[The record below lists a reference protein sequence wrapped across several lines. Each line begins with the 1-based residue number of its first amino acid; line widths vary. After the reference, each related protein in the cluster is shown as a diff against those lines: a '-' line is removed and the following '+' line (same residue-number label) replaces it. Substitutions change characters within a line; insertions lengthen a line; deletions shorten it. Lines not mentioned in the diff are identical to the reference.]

1 MLLNDTYNPVNLKII
16 KRIIALKINTTFCC
30 FIFITLLLACNKEK
44 NIAINATTISQFDKT
59 EQSKINNPDFKSIW
73 SPSKSLDL
81 KYSFEQLDNTKGLS
95 NSSINTIFQDSQN
108 LLWIGTWDGLNRYDG
123 NSFKIFRPEL
133 NNKNS
138 LTNQVIL
145 KIDEDSTGQIWIL
158 TIHGINRYDKKTG
171 VFQHY
176 YFSRENIPPLSE
188 SEFNMALDASK
199 KVFCAV
205 KDWGVGY
212 FDGNQFQL
220 LNTEKISKK
229 AVKRMEFTINGELLI
244 LFEDNKLYSLSLAN
258 NQNGKLSISKIILI
272 SENIRT
278 FGIVSKEKICTI
290 SVTGNSNLYS
300 FANHENTLLLKKDIE
315 NSIGNIP
322 EGLVISSKTGHF
334 IINTNGDIINHD
346 WLKYLNNQKTTTIIR
361 GNENILW
368 AGTDGD
374 GIIKMYPL
382 KKSFNLISKSQVP
395 ELDGA
400 IVRTFLE
407 VEENSFLVGTKGKG
421 LFLFSSNFYLHPEKP
436 LQYKNFNENNSA
448 INNAVFSLCKGKNN
462 LIFIGTDGEG
472 IAVFDLKKSRLINWA
487 AILGHTDAA
496 YFKSVYSIYQDED
509 GFIWLGTNGH
519 GIIRCKIERSGEKLV
534 ITDFKK
540 YLADSS
546 KKNALSSNIVFS
558 IIPKNKN
565 QLWIG
570 TRLGGL
576 NLFDKKTE
584 RFIIYKNDANDSTSL
599 SNNDILCLQNDA
611 KNRLWIGTSFGLN
624 LLEHIKNDGT
634 AVFKNFTVADG
645 LPNNTIHGIVS
656 DKKNNLW
663 LSTNF
668 GLSNFNPNELKF
680 TNYTRNEGLQNNEFA
695 DGAFYQDLKS
705 EFIFMGGIKGF
716 NYFLPQKIKESTI
729 IPDLFIDKISGQ
741 NQPIPYYQGLV
752 ITPDSESH
760 PSIVLNHNQN
770 FFDIEL
776 TALTYINTEKCQ
788 YAYQLTNFDKSW
800 NTINNRRIIS
810 FTNVPKGD
818 YSLWIKWSNS
828 DGVWSKPV
836 HAIDIQVKPIFW
848 QSNLAIVIYSLLF
861 LAFALFVLSYYKK
874 RQSLTQ
880 NILFRQRE
888 KELHENRLTFFTD
901 IAHEFQTP
909 LTLIVGPIQKLSE
922 TTNLNEKNQKFIQMI
937 QRNSSRLLFL
947 TQQLLEFRKAE
958 YNYLEVT
965 VKKFDLVN
973 LVEQIAEL
981 FDEWALEKNITY
993 NLDIPPTLSGWF
1005 DKDKIEKIVFNLMSN
1020 AFKYTPVNGKIDL
1033 KFYIQDKDS
1042 KKLNITI
1049 TNTGKGIPKE
1059 ELDSLF
1065 NQFFLADSSKEAD
1078 NNMFRTGI
1086 GLAYVKKLVTVL
1098 RGEIQVS
1105 SILNKETIFTIIL
1118 PSNKET
1124 FNEKELDTAISPIL
1138 ISHHLQNI
1146 LQENPI
1152 KSDKTPNKISSLEEL
1167 ADDRK
1172 VILIVEDEK
1181 DIHMLLNEL
1190 LSEKYKL
1197 IIAYNGHEAIKIIED
1212 IVPDIIISDVM
1223 MPFMDGVEFCKKI
1236 KTNLK
1241 TCHIPFI
1248 MLTAKD
1254 SVIHRIE
1261 GIESGANS
1269 YIPKPFYPDHLLI
1282 RIQKLLEEKELISR
1296 YFKQDTLTENLSAL
1310 PINNEE
1316 KDFIKKVIELI
1327 RNNIDNENLQ
1337 SSFIEKELGIS
1348 NSQLYRKTKQ
1358 LFGFTPGDLIRTIR
1372 LKYAA
1377 ELLRKNK
1384 LTVSEIC
1391 YQSGFNNRS
1400 YFYREFKKLYDST
1413 PKNYQLKYKS
1423 KG

>member
-1 MLLNDTYNPVNLKII
+1 MKIKNI
-16 KRIIALKINTTFCC
+16 FCYL
-30 FIFITLLLACNKEK
+30 IFIILLACNTKEE
-44 NIAINATTISQFDKT
+44 NASVNTATIELLTKS
-59 EQSKINNPDFKSIW
+59 EQPKINNANYNLIW
-73 SPSKSLDL
+73 DSYKSLDL
-81 KYSFEQLDNTKGLS
+81 KYSLEQLDNTKGLS
-95 NSSINTIFQDSQN
+95 NSSINTIFQDSEN

-123 NSFKIFRPEL
+123 NSFEIFRPEL

-138 LTNQVIL
+138 LSNQVIL
-145 KIDEDSTGQIWIL
+145 KIDEDNTGRIWIL

-171 VFQHY
+171 VFEHY
-176 YFSRENIPPLSE
+176 NFSRENIPPLSE
-188 SEFNMALDASK
+188 SEFNMALDSSK
-199 KVFCAV
+199 NVFCAI
-205 KDWGVGY
+205 KDWGIGY
-212 FDGNQFQL
+212 FDGDHFQL
-220 LNTEKISKK
+220 LNTEKLSKK
-229 AVKRMEFTINGELLI
+229 AVKKMEFTLSGELLV
-244 LFEDNKLYSLSLAN
+244 LFEDNKLYCLSF
-258 NQNGKLSISKIILI
+258 KSKPSENFFVSKTALI
-272 SENIRT
+272 SDNIRT
-278 FGIVSKEKICTI
+278 FGIISKEKICTV
-290 SVTGNSNLYS
+290 SVAGNSNLYS
-300 FANHENTLLLKKDIE
+300 LATKKKTLLTKKDIE
-315 NSIGNIP
+315 NTIGNIP
-322 EGLVISSKTGHF
+322 EGLIVSSKSGYF
-334 IINTNGDIINHD
+334 IIDTNGTVINND
-346 WLKYLNNQKTTTIIR
+346 WLKYLNNQKTTTLIK

-374 GIIKMYPL
+374 GIIKIYPL
-382 KKSFNLISKSQVP
+382 KKSFNLITKAQVP

-400 IVRTFLE
+400 IVRTFLQ
-407 VEENSFLVGTKGKG
+407 VDENSFLVGTKGKG
-421 LFLFSSNFYLHPEKP
+421 LFHFSSKFYLDPEKP
-436 LQYKNFNENNSA
+436 LEYKNYNENNSA
-448 INNAVFSLCKGKNN
+448 INNAIFSLCKGQDD
-462 LIFIGTDGEG
+462 LIFVGTDGEG
-472 IAVFDLKKSRLINWA
+472 ISVFDLKKNKLTNWA
-487 AILGHTDAA
+487 AITGNKAYD
-496 YFKSVYSIYQDED
+496 YFKSTYSIYQDVD
-509 GFIWLGTNGH
+509 GFIWLGTNGY
-519 GIIRCKIERSGEKLV
+519 GMIRCKIERSGENLK
-534 ITDFKK
+534 ITDFKR
-540 YLADSS
+540 YIATNNN
-546 KKNALSSNIVFS
+546 KNSLSSNIVFS
-558 IIPKNKN
+558 VIPKDKN

-576 NLFDKKTE
+576 NLFDKKSE
-584 RFIIYKNDANDSTSL
+584 HFNIYKNNPNDTTSL
-599 SNNDILCLQNDA
+599 SNNDILCLQTDA

-624 LLEHIKNDGT
+624 LLDPAKNGRT
-634 AVFKNFTVADG
+634 AIFQNFTVKNG
-645 LPNNTIHGIVS
+645 LPNNTIHGIVA

-668 GLSNFNPNELKF
+668 GLSNFNPNQLKF
-680 TNYTRNEGLQNNEFA
+680 TNYSRNEGLQNNEFA

-705 EFIFMGGIKGF
+705 DFIFMGGIKGF

-752 ITPDSESH
+752 ITPNSDTH
-760 PSIVLNHNQN
+760 PSIVLKYNQN
-770 FFDIEL
+770 FFDIKL
-776 TALTYINTEKCQ
+776 TALTFINTEKCQ
-788 YAYQLTNFDKSW
+788 YAYRLMNFDKGW

-810 FTNVPKGD
+810 FTNVPKGK

-836 HAIDIQVKPIFW
+836 HAIDICVKPVFW
-848 QSNLAIVIYSLLF
+848 QSNLALIIYSLLF
-861 LAFALFVLSYYKK
+861 LGFVLFVLSYYKK

-922 TTNLNEKNQKFIQMI
+922 ATNLNERNQKFIQMI

-973 LVEQIAEL
+973 LIEQIAEL
-981 FDEWALEKNITY
+981 FDEWALDKNIEY
-993 NLDIPPTLSGWF
+993 HLEIPTTLPGWF

-1020 AFKYTPVNGKIDL
+1020 AFKYTPSNGKIDL

-1065 NQFFLADSSKEAD
+1065 TQFFLADTNAKETD

-1086 GLAYVKKLVTVL
+1086 GLAYVKKLVGVL
-1098 RGEIQVS
+1098 KGEIQVTS
-1105 SILNKETIFTIIL
+1105 TLNKETTFTILL
-1118 PSNKET
+1118 PCNKEAYS
-1124 FNEKELDTAISPIL
+1124 EKELDTAISPIL
-1138 ISHHLQNI
+1138 ISHHLKNI
-1146 LQENPI
+1146 LEENTI
-1152 KSDKTPNKISSLEEL
+1152 KIEDTPNKVLSLEEL
-1167 ADDRK
+1167 ADNRK

-1181 DIHMLLNEL
+1181 DIHTLLNEL

-1197 IIAYNGHEAIKIIED
+1197 IVAYNGLEAMQIIED
-1212 IVPDIIISDVM
+1212 VLPDIIISDVM
-1223 MPFMDGVEFCKKI
+1223 MPFMDGVELCKKI

-1296 YFKQDTLTENLSAL
+1296 YFKQDTLTENLPHL
-1310 PINNEE
+1310 DINKEE

-1337 SSFIEKELGIS
+1337 SLFIERELGIS

-1384 LTVSEIC
+1384 LTVSEVC

-1400 YFYREFKKLYDST
+1400 YFYREFKKLYDLT
-1413 PKNYQLKYKS
+1413 PKNYQLKYK
-1423 KG
+1423 

>member
-1 MLLNDTYNPVNLKII
+1 MKIKTI
-16 KRIIALKINTTFCC
+16 YRYS
-30 FIFITLLLACNKEK
+30 IFIILLACTTKEDNTSFNTK
-44 NIAINATTISQFDKT
+44 VINQFDST
-59 EQSKINNPDFKSIW
+59 EQSKIENKDYKSVW
-73 SPSKSLDL
+73 DSYQSLDL
-81 KYSFEQLDNTKGLS
+81 KYSLEQLDNTKGLS
-95 NSSINTIFQDSQN
+95 NSSINTIFQDSEN

-123 NSFKIFRPEL
+123 NSFKIFRPEI

-138 LTNQVIL
+138 LSNQVIL
-145 KIDEDSTGQIWIL
+145 KIEEDNTGQIWIL

-171 VFQHY
+171 AFKQY

-188 SEFNMALDASK
+188 SEFNMALDSSK
-199 KVFCAV
+199 RVFCAV
-205 KDWGVGY
+205 KDWGIGY
-212 FDGNQFQL
+212 FDGDHFQL
-220 LNTEKISKK
+220 LNTEKIAKK
-229 AVKRMEFTINGELLI
+229 AVKKMDFNSNGELLV
-244 LFEDNKLYSLSLAN
+244 LLEDNNLYAFSTKN
-258 NQNGKLSISKIILI
+258 KQPGKPSIAKPALI
-272 SENIRT
+272 AKNIRT
-278 FGIVSKEKICTI
+278 FGIVSKQKICMI
-290 SVTGNSNLYS
+290 STKGESSLFS
-300 FANHENTLLLKKDIE
+300 FADNKSTLLLKKDIE
-315 NSIGNIP
+315 NTIGNIP
-322 EGLVISSKTGHF
+322 EGLVVSSKSGHF
-334 IINTNGDIINHD
+334 IIDINGNIINHD
-346 WLKYLNNQKTTTIIR
+346 WLKYLNNQKTTTLIR

-382 KKSFNLISKSQVP
+382 KKSFNLVSKSQVP

-407 VEENSFLVGTKGKG
+407 IEKNSFLVGTKGKG
-421 LFLFSSNFYLHPEKP
+421 LFRFSSDFYLHPEKP
-436 LQYKNFNENNSA
+436 LEYKNFNENNSA
-448 INNAVFSLCKGKNN
+448 INNAVFSLCKGQND

-472 IAVFDLKKSRLINWA
+472 ITVFDLKKSKIINW
-487 AILGHTDAA
+487 TDIIDSTNYD
-496 YFKSVYSIYQDED
+496 YFKSIYSIYQDNE
-509 GFIWLGTNGH
+509 GFIWLGTNGY
-519 GIIRCKIERSGEKLV
+519 GMIRCKIERSGEKLK
-534 ITDFKK
+534 IIDFKK
-540 YLADSS
+540 YLANSD
-546 KKNALSSNIVFS
+546 KKNALSSNIIFS
-558 IIPKNKN
+558 IIQKNKD

-576 NLFDKKTE
+576 NLFDKKSE
-584 RFIIYKNDANDSTSL
+584 HFSIYKNDRNDPKSL
-599 SNNDILCLQNDA
+599 SNNDILCLQTDA

-624 LLEHIKNDGT
+624 LLENLKSNGE
-634 AVFKNFTVADG
+634 AVFRNFTVTDG
-645 LPNNTIHGIVS
+645 LPNNTIHGIVP

-668 GLSNFNPNELKF
+668 GLTNFNLKELKF

-695 DGAFYQDLKS
+695 DGAFYQDSKS

-752 ITPDSESH
+752 ITPNSSSH
-760 PSIVLNHNQN
+760 PAIVLNHNQN

-788 YAYQLTNFDKSW
+788 YAYQLMNFDKGW

-810 FTNVPKGD
+810 FTNVPKGN

-828 DGVWSKPV
+828 DGVWSKPI
-836 HAIDIQVKPIFW
+836 HAIDIRVKPIFW
-848 QSNLAIVIYSLLF
+848 QSNLAITIYCLLF
-861 LAFALFVLSYYKK
+861 LAFVLFVLSYYKK
-874 RQSLTQ
+874 RQSLNQ

-922 TTNLNEKNQKFIQMI
+922 ATNLNERNQKFIQMI

-981 FDEWALEKNITY
+981 FDEWALEKNIEY
-993 NLDIPPTLSGWF
+993 NLNIPPALSGWF

-1033 KFYIQDKDS
+1033 QLHIQDKDA

-1065 NQFFLADSSKEAD
+1065 NQFFLADSTREAD

-1086 GLAYVKKLVTVL
+1086 GLAYVKKLVTVM

-1105 SILNKETIFTIIL
+1105 STLNKETIFTIIL
-1118 PSNKET
+1118 PCNKEA
-1124 FNEKELDTAISPIL
+1124 FSEKELDTATSPIL

-1146 LQENPI
+1146 LEENPV
-1152 KSDKTPNKISSLEEL
+1152 KSEETPNKISSLEEL
-1167 ADDRK
+1167 ADNRK
-1172 VILIVEDEK
+1172 VILVVEDEK

-1197 IIAYNGHEAIKIIED
+1197 IIAYNGLEAIKIIED

-1223 MPFMDGVEFCKKI
+1223 MPFMDGVELCKKI

-1282 RIQKLLEEKELISR
+1282 RIQKLLEEKELISK
-1296 YFKQDTLTENLSAL
+1296 YFKQDTLTENLSTL
-1310 PINNEE
+1310 PINNDE

-1337 SSFIEKELGIS
+1337 SLFIEKELGIS
-1348 NSQLYRKTKQ
+1348 NSQLYRKIKQ

-1384 LTVSEIC
+1384 LTVSEVC

-1400 YFYREFKKLYDST
+1400 YFYREFKKLYDTT

-1423 KG
+1423 KS

>member
-1 MLLNDTYNPVNLKII
+1 MLTLLFRETIKNPLKI
-16 KRIIALKINTTFCC
+16 KIIAFCL
-30 FIFITLLLACNKEK
+30 TVMVLLSCDKEK
-44 NIAINATTISQFDKT
+44 TIAANNAASNPLFRSTAESKNYQSSKAFSDALKT
-59 EQSKINNPDFKSIW
+59 AKAE
-73 SPSKSLDL
+73 
-81 KYSFEQLDNTKGLS
+81 YSSEQLDNTKGLS
-95 NSSINTIFQDSQN
+95 NSSINAIFQDSEN

-123 NSFKIFRPEL
+123 SNFKIFRPEL
-133 NNKNS
+133 NNENS
-138 LTNQVIL
+138 LSNQVIL
-145 KIDEDSTGQIWIL
+145 KIDEDESGKIWVL
-158 TIHGINRYDKKTG
+158 TIHGLNQYNKKTG
-171 VFQHY
+171 IFQRY
-176 YFSRENIPPLSE
+176 FFSRKNIPPLSE

-199 KVFCAV
+199 KVFCIV
-205 KDWGVGY
+205 KDWGIGY
-212 FDGNQFQL
+212 FDGVKFQL
-220 LNTEKISKK
+220 IKAANIPKRAVKKMQFTETGELLVLFENNDLYSLAIATAQNGEKRISKIKLISKK
-229 AVKRMEFTINGELLI
+229 IESFEEISKQKIVTISSTGKSNY
-244 LFEDNKLYSLSLAN
+244 YSLEKN
-258 NQNGKLSISKIILI
+258 KI
-272 SENIRT
+272 
-278 FGIVSKEKICTI
+278 FG
-290 SVTGNSNLYS
+290 
-300 FANHENTLLLKKDIE
+300 
-315 NSIGNIP
+315 
-322 EGLVISSKTGHF
+322 SSKNNIEKFIGKTSEGVIALDKSGYF
-334 IINTNGDIINHD
+334 IIDKNGSFLNSD
-346 WLKYLNNQKTTTIIR
+346 WLKELNNHKPTVLIR
-361 GNENILW
+361 GTENILW
-368 AGTDGD
+368 TGTDGD
-374 GIIKMYPL
+374 GIFKISPL
-382 KKSFNLISKSQVP
+382 KKPFNLISKSQVP
-395 ELDGA
+395 ELEGA
-400 IVRTFLE
+400 IVRAFLE
-407 VEENSFLVGTKGKG
+407 DKNSFWVGTKGKG
-421 LFLFSSNFYLHPEKP
+421 LFRFSSNFYLNPEKP
-436 LQYKNFNENNSA
+436 LEYKNFNESNST
-448 INNAVFSLCKGKNN
+448 INNAVFSLCKGQDG
-462 LIFIGTDGEG
+462 LIFIGTDGDG
-472 IAVFDLKKSRLINWA
+472 MSVFDLKNSKLINWT
-487 AILGHTDAA
+487 AIIGNKDCD
-496 YFKSVYSIYQDED
+496 YFKSIYSIYQDDD
-509 GFIWLGTNGH
+509 GFIWLGTNGY
-519 GIIRCKIERSGEKLV
+519 GMVRCKIERSGEKLI
-534 ITDFKK
+534 ITGFKK
-540 YLADSS
+540 YLAGSNN
-546 KKNALSSNIVFS
+546 KNALSSNIVFS

-576 NLFDKKTE
+576 NLFDKKSE
-584 RFIIYKNDANDSTSL
+584 HFSSYKNIENDPESL
-599 SNNDILCLQNDA
+599 SNNDILCLLTDT

-624 LLEHIKNDGT
+624 LLESVKKDEK
-634 AVFKNFTVADG
+634 AVFRNFTVKDG

-668 GLSNFNPNELKF
+668 GLSNFNINEVKF

-695 DGAFYQDLKS
+695 DGAFYQDLNS

-716 NYFLPQKIKESTI
+716 NYFLPQKIKESTR
-729 IPDLFIDKISGQ
+729 IPDLFIDEISGQ

-752 ITPDSESH
+752 ITPDSNTY

-770 FFDIEL
+770 FFDIKL

-788 YAYQLTNFDKSW
+788 YAYQLMNFDKGW
-800 NTINNRRIIS
+800 NAINNRRIIS
-810 FTNVPKGD
+810 FTNVPKGN

-836 HAIDIQVKPIFW
+836 HAIDIRVKPVFW
-848 QSNLAIVIYSLLF
+848 QSNLAIIIYSLLF
-861 LAFALFVLSYYKK
+861 LAFVMFVLSYYKK

-922 TTNLNEKNQKFIQMI
+922 ATNLNERNQKFIQMI

-981 FDEWALEKNITY
+981 FDEWALEKNIAY
-993 NLDIPPTLSGWF
+993 NLNIPPALVGWF

-1020 AFKYTPVNGKIDL
+1020 AFKYTPVNGKIEL
-1033 KFYIQDKDS
+1033 KFNIQDNDAA
-1042 KKLNITI
+1042 KLNITI

-1065 NQFFLADSSKEAD
+1065 TQFFLADISKETD

-1098 RGEIQVS
+1098 KGEIQVS
-1105 SILNKETIFTIIL
+1105 STLNKTTTFTILL
-1118 PSNKET
+1118 PCNKEA
-1124 FNEKELDTAISPIL
+1124 FSEKELDKAVSPIL
-1138 ISHHLQNI
+1138 ISHHLKNI
-1146 LQENPI
+1146 LEENPV
-1152 KSDKTPNKISSLEEL
+1152 KSEDTPHKIVSLDGL
-1167 ADDRK
+1167 ADNRK

-1181 DIHMLLNEL
+1181 DIHMLLKEL

-1197 IIAYNGHEAIKIIED
+1197 IIASNGLEALKIIED
-1212 IVPDIIISDVM
+1212 EIPDIIISDVM
-1223 MPFMDGVEFCKKI
+1223 MPFMDGVELCKKI
-1236 KTNLK
+1236 KTDIK

-1254 SVIHRIE
+1254 SVLHRIE

-1282 RIQKLLEEKELISR
+1282 RIQKLLEEKDLISR
-1296 YFKQDTLTENLSAL
+1296 YFKQDTLVENLSNL
-1310 PINNEE
+1310 PINNDE

-1337 SSFIEKELGIS
+1337 SLFIEKELGIS

-1384 LTVSEIC
+1384 LTVSEVC

-1400 YFYREFKKLYDST
+1400 YFYREFKKLYDLT

-1423 KG
+1423 KS

>member
-1 MLLNDTYNPVNLKII
+1 MKTKNIF
-16 KRIIALKINTTFCC
+16 RF
-30 FIFITLLLACNKEK
+30 FIFITLFACNNKEK
-44 NIAINATTISQFDKT
+44 NISFTTTITNQFDKT
-59 EQSKINNPDFKSIW
+59 EQSKINNPDYKSIW
-73 SPSKSLDL
+73 DSSKSLDL
-81 KYSFEQLDNTKGLS
+81 KYSLEQLDNTKGLS
-95 NSSINTIFQDSQN
+95 NSSINTIFQDSEN

-123 NSFKIFRPEL
+123 NSFEIFRPEL

-145 KIDEDSTGQIWIL
+145 KIDEDNMGRIWIL

-171 VFQHY
+171 LFQHY

-205 KDWGVGY
+205 KDWGIGY
-212 FDGNQFQL
+212 YDGDNFQL
-220 LNTEKISKK
+220 LDTNKISKK
-229 AVKRMEFTINGELLI
+229 AVKKMEFTLNGELLL
-244 LFEDNKLYSLSLAN
+244 LFEDNKLYSLSLKN
-258 NQNGKLSISKIILI
+258 NQNSKPAISKVTLI
-272 SENIRT
+272 SDNIRT
-278 FGIVSKEKICTI
+278 FGIVSKEKICTVSI
-290 SVTGNSNLYS
+290 TGDCNLYS
-300 FANHENTLLLKKDIE
+300 FANKGNTLLPKKDIE

-322 EGLVISSKTGHF
+322 EGLVVSSKSGCY
-334 IINTNGDIINHD
+334 IIDPNGTIINHD
-346 WLKYLNNQKTTTIIR
+346 WLKYLNNQKTTTLIR

-407 VEENSFLVGTKGKG
+407 VDKNYFWVGTKGKG
-421 LFLFSSNFYLHPEKP
+421 LFRFSSDFYLNPEKP
-436 LQYKNFNENNSA
+436 LVYKNFNENNSA
-448 INNAVFSLCKGKNN
+448 INNAVFALCKGQND

-472 IAVFDLKKSRLINWA
+472 ITVFDLKKSKLINW
-487 AILGHTDAA
+487 TDIIGNKDCN
-496 YFKSVYSIYQDED
+496 YFKSIYSIYQDDD
-509 GFIWLGTNGH
+509 GFIWLGTNGY
-519 GIIRCKIERSGEKLV
+519 GIIRCKIVRSGEKLI

-540 YLADSS
+540 YLADSN
-546 KKNALSSNIVFS
+546 KKNTLSSNIVFS

-576 NLFDKKTE
+576 NLFDKKSEHFST
-584 RFIIYKNDANDSTSL
+584 YKNNANDLKSL
-599 SNNDILCLQNDA
+599 SNNDILCLQTDA

-624 LLEHIKNDGT
+624 LLEDIKNNGE
-634 AVFKNFTVADG
+634 AVFKSFTVADG
-645 LPNNTIHGIVS
+645 LPNNTIHGIVA

-668 GLSNFNPNELKF
+668 GLSNFNLNKLKL

-695 DGAFYQDLKS
+695 DGAFYQEQNS

-716 NYFLPQKIKESTI
+716 NYFLPQKIKESNI

-741 NQPIPYYQGLV
+741 NQTVPYYQGLV
-752 ITPDSESH
+752 ISPNSSTH
-760 PSIVLNHNQN
+760 PAIVLNHNQN

-788 YAYQLTNFDKSW
+788 YAYQLMNFDKSW

-810 FTNVPKGD
+810 FTNVPKGN

-836 HAIDIQVKPIFW
+836 HAIDIRVKPVFW
-848 QSNLAIVIYSLLF
+848 QSNLAIIIYSLLL
-861 LAFALFVLSYYKK
+861 LAFVLFVLSYYKK

-922 TTNLNEKNQKFIQMI
+922 TTNLSERNQKFIQMI

-981 FDEWALEKNITY
+981 FDEWALDKNIEY
-993 NLDIPPTLSGWF
+993 NLNIPPTLSGWF

-1020 AFKYTPVNGKIDL
+1020 AFKYTPVNGKIDV
-1033 KFYIQDKDS
+1033 KFHIQDKGTE
-1042 KKLNITI
+1042 KLNITI

-1098 RGEIQVS
+1098 RGEIQVTS
-1105 SILNKETIFTIIL
+1105 SLNKETTFTILL
-1118 PSNKET
+1118 PCNKNN
-1124 FNEKELDTAISPIL
+1124 FSEKELDTAVSPIL
-1138 ISHHLQNI
+1138 ISHHLKNI
-1146 LQENPI
+1146 LEENPI
-1152 KSDKTPNKISSLEEL
+1152 RSDDTPNKVLSLEDL
-1167 ADDRK
+1167 ADNRK

-1190 LSEKYKL
+1190 LGEKYKL
-1197 IIAYNGHEAIKIIED
+1197 ITAYNGLEAIKIIEN
-1212 IVPDIIISDVM
+1212 VLPDIIISDVM
-1223 MPFMDGVEFCKKI
+1223 MPFMDGVELCKKI

-1269 YIPKPFYPDHLLI
+1269 YIPKPFYPDHLLV

-1296 YFKQDTLTENLSAL
+1296 YFKQDTLVENLSDL

-1337 SSFIEKELGIS
+1337 SLFIEKELGIS

-1358 LFGFTPGDLIRTIR
+1358 LFGFSPGDLIRTIR

-1384 LTVSEIC
+1384 LTVSEVC

-1400 YFYREFKKLYDST
+1400 YFYREFKKLYDLT
-1413 PKNYQLKYKS
+1413 PKNYQLKYKLKS
-1423 KG
+1423 

>member
-1 MLLNDTYNPVNLKII
+1 MKIKTILLYFTCII
-16 KRIIALKINTTFCC
+16 SFSCQ
-30 FIFITLLLACNKEK
+30 NKENTFLDNK
-44 NIAINATTISQFDKT
+44 LKPNSLFEAS
-59 EQSKINNPDFKSIW
+59 QSKNDHQNTESVFDLAKTFNTEY
-73 SPSKSLDL
+73 SL
-81 KYSFEQLDNTKGLS
+81 EQLDNTKGLS
-95 NSSINTIFQDSQN
+95 NSSINTIFQDSEN
-108 LLWIGTWDGLNRYDG
+108 LLWVGTWDGLNRYDG
-123 NSFKIFRPEL
+123 NSFEIFRPEL

-138 LTNQVIL
+138 LSNQVIL
-145 KIDEDSTGQIWIL
+145 KIDEDNTGKIWIL

-171 VFQHY
+171 IFQHY

-205 KDWGVGY
+205 KDWGIGY
-212 FDGNQFQL
+212 FDGNNFHL
-220 LNTEKISKK
+220 LNDQKLSKK
-229 AVKRMEFTINGELLI
+229 AVKKMEFTLNGELLV
-244 LFEDNKLYSLSLAN
+244 LFEDNKLYSLTFKN
-258 NQNGKLSISKIILI
+258 KPTEKPIISKIELI

-278 FGIVSKEKICTI
+278 FGIVSKEKICTV
-290 SVTGNSNLYS
+290 SLTGNSNLYS
-300 FANHENTLLLKKDIE
+300 YATKENILLSKKDIE

-322 EGLVISSKTGHF
+322 EGLVVSSKTGYF
-334 IINTNGDIINHD
+334 IIDKNGSIIHHD
-346 WLKYLNNQKTTTIIR
+346 WLKYLNNQKTTTLIR

-382 KKSFNLISKSQVP
+382 KKSFNLISKSQVS

-400 IVRTFLE
+400 IVRTFLQ
-407 VEENSFLVGTKGKG
+407 VDKNSFLVGTKGKG
-421 LFLFSSNFYLHPEKP
+421 LFRFSSNFYLNPDKP
-436 LQYKNFNENNSA
+436 LEYKNYNENNSA
-448 INNAVFSLCKGKNN
+448 INNAVFSLCKGQDD

-472 IAVFDLKKSRLINWA
+472 ISIFDLKKSKLINWVD
-487 AILGHTDAA
+487 ILNNKEYD
-496 YFKSVYSIYQDED
+496 YFKSIYSIYQDED
-509 GFIWLGTNGH
+509 GFIWLGTNGY
-519 GIIRCKIERSGEKLV
+519 GMIRCKIERSGDNLK
-534 ITDFKK
+534 ITDFKR
-540 YLADSS
+540 YIATNN
-546 KKNALSSNIVFS
+546 KKNTLSSNIVFS
-558 IIPKNKN
+558 IVPKDKN
-565 QLWIG
+565 YLWIG

-576 NLFDKKTE
+576 NLFDKKSE
-584 RFIIYKNDANDSTSL
+584 RFTVYKNDPDDTTSL
-599 SNNDILCLQNDA
+599 SNNDILCLQTDA

-624 LLEHIKNDGT
+624 LLNPVKKDAKAI
-634 AVFKNFTVADG
+634 FKNFTVKDG

-668 GLSNFNPNELKF
+668 GLSNFNPTQSKF

-695 DGAFYQDLKS
+695 DGAFYQDLNS

-716 NYFLPQKIKESTI
+716 NYFLPQKIKESTT

-752 ITPDSESH
+752 ITPNSDTY

-770 FFDIEL
+770 FFDIKL

-788 YAYQLTNFDKSW
+788 YAYQLMNFDKGW
-800 NTINNRRIIS
+800 NTINNRHIIS
-810 FTNVPKGD
+810 FTNVPKGN

-836 HAIDIQVKPIFW
+836 HAIDIKVKPVFW
-848 QSNLAIVIYSLLF
+848 QSNLAFIIYSFLF
-861 LAFALFVLSYYKK
+861 LAFVLFVLSYYKK

-922 TTNLNEKNQKFIQMI
+922 ATNLNERNQKFIQMI

-958 YNYLEVT
+958 YDYLEVT

-973 LVEQIAEL
+973 LIEQIAEL
-981 FDEWALEKNITY
+981 FDEWALEKNIQY
-993 NLDIPPTLSGWF
+993 NLNIPTTLPGWF

-1033 KFYIQDKDS
+1033 KFYIENKDS

-1065 NQFFLADSSKEAD
+1065 TQFFLADNNTKETD

-1086 GLAYVKKLVTVL
+1086 GLAYVKKLVGVL
-1098 RGEIQVS
+1098 KGEIQVTS
-1105 SILNKETIFTIIL
+1105 TLNKETTFTILL
-1118 PSNKET
+1118 PCNKDA
-1124 FNEKELDTAISPIL
+1124 FSEKELDMAISPIL
-1138 ISHHLQNI
+1138 ISHHLKNI
-1146 LQENPI
+1146 LEENPI
-1152 KSDKTPNKISSLEEL
+1152 KLEDTPNKVLSLEEI
-1167 ADDRK
+1167 ADNRK

-1181 DIHMLLNEL
+1181 DIHMLLSEL
-1190 LSEKYKL
+1190 LGEKYKL
-1197 IIAYNGHEAIKIIED
+1197 IIAYNGLEAMQIIED
-1212 IVPDIIISDVM
+1212 TIPDIIISDVM
-1223 MPFMDGVEFCKKI
+1223 MPFMDGVELCKKI
-1236 KTNLK
+1236 KTTLR

-1269 YIPKPFYPDHLLI
+1269 YIAKPFYPDHLLI

-1296 YFKQDTLTENLSAL
+1296 YFKQDTLTENLPNL
-1310 PINNEE
+1310 DINNDE

-1337 SSFIEKELGIS
+1337 SLFIEKELGIS

-1384 LTVSEIC
+1384 LTVSEVC

-1400 YFYREFKKLYDST
+1400 YFYREFKKLYDLT

-1423 KG
+1423 KS